1 MGTDRTQEP
10 RVGEEPTRV
19 ASSLNPAELE
29 RQEREEEQATRRG
42 ASRSR
47 RRDEERLDRADEDR
61 AVVEDQEFSDE
72 EALAFL
78 ETQWLT
84 TRLPDPPPKPGFHR
98 IWLSKTNQYTPIA
111 FFERLGYRPVQ
122 PSDWPGHR
130 GLTLNSG
137 SVDAHLIT
145 VNEMVLYEIPEGRYQ
160 LYMRHMHHRVPLR
173 DEDKLRSNLQDLR
186 ARLGLN
192 AGNLKYEDKDGANG
206 FAELEAERPPVRNPQ
221 FQ

>member
-1 MGTDRTQEP
+1 M
-10 RVGEEPTRV
+10 
-19 ASSLNPAELE
+19 NPAELE
-29 RQEREEEQATRRG
+29 RQEREEAEATRRG

-61 AVVEDQEFSDE
+61 AVTEDHEFSDE

-84 TRLPDPPPKPGFHR
+84 TRLPDPPPKPGYHR

-111 FFERLGYRPVQ
+111 FFERLGYRPV
-122 PSDWPGHR
+122 PPADWPGHQ

-137 SVDAHLIT
+137 NVTDNLIT
-145 VNEMVLYEIPEGRYQ
+145 VNEMVLYEITEGRYQ

-173 DEDKLRSNLQDLR
+173 EEDKLRSSLSDLR
-186 ARLGLN
+186 AKLGLN
-192 AGNLKYEDKDGANG
+192 AGNLRYEDKDGANG
-206 FAELEAERPPVRNPQ
+206 FAELEGERPPARNPQ